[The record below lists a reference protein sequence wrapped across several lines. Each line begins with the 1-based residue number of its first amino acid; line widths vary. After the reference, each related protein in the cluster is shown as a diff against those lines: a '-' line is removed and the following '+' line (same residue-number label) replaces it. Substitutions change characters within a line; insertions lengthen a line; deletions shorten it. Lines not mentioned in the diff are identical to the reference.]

1 MKYQRAKKI
10 QKNEQNV
17 YTKRRLNPKFPH
29 HKFANK
35 NK

>member
-1 MKYQRAKKI
+1 MKYHRAKK
-10 QKNEQNV
+10 KHNEPNV

-29 HKFANK
+29 HKFTNK